1 MHIQWGTKWDTDAPK
16 AYGWA
21 VEFRPAA
28 QPGQAP
34 TARRYN
40 GHDLGRWRAIAQPE
54 RPFQPATV
62 AWVAPVLR
70 IGPELLE
77 VLD

>member
-1 MHIQWGTKWDTDAPK
+1 MHIQWGTQWDDDAPG

-21 VEFRPAA
+21 VEFRPAE

-34 TARRYN
+34 QARRCN
-40 GHDLGRWRAIAQPE
+40 GHELGRWRAITQPD
-54 RPFQPATV
+54 RPWHPPTV

-70 IGPELLE
+70 IGMDW
-77 VLD
+77 LD